1 MSDSTQQWAELT
13 EVIDCSQESAD
24 SLLVLWSGHVDNCLD
39 SHWVGLKAVDG
50 NDVAHENCFPHKEFH
65 SAEVSL
71 HVVLFEA
78 LKYGNEVVVMFDP
91 GFCVCGATPWN

>member
-1 MSDSTQQWAELT
+1 MVMTM
-13 EVIDCSQESAD
+13 
-24 SLLVLWSGHVDNCLD
+24 
-39 SHWVGLKAVDG
+39 K
-50 NDVAHENCFPHKEFH
+50 VAHENCLPHKEFH